1 MKRTLL
7 GLIKQ
12 EYIKSI
18 IFPLLII
25 ESMLLVAYFWSNAYV
40 NDATQ
45 KALIEETKANVKEIA
60 QRSATIVNNEFRSIS
75 SMTALF
81 QKSHETFFNAYNPLH
96 VKANDPLYTITPDQ
110 VIVNA
115 QRKADSCT
123 LFYSNVQKESPHR
136 IEKAIATEAMDDL
149 YNSLLKGNE
158 NIAQLYFNSFDS
170 MNRLC
175 PYMKDALEQYP
186 HDIDIPIYN
195 FYYLADAK
203 HNPEK
208 KVVWTEAYLDPAG
221 AGWMI
226 SAIAPV
232 YKGDFL
238 EGVVGIDVTIDNL
251 INNILSIKLPYKS
264 SAMLVDKTGN
274 ILAMNTEL
282 EPLLGLRELTSHTYE
297 APIEQT
303 ITKPKDFN
311 LFENNHVLSKH
322 LSSIIKENTPL
333 STFTTKENSLLMTQN
348 SIQETDWR
356 LILVIDEASLLAP
369 TKALKEQTDKIGYLA
384 LLFMG
389 LFYFVFLAIIVKRS
403 KDFSN
408 RILTP
413 IHNLITATETL
424 KGQLVM
430 SKLEYSGIQEIDT
443 LLENFTTMGQT
454 LQELYTSME
463 QKIAQGIEKNMEAQK
478 IMIHQSRLAQMGEMI
493 SMIAH
498 QWRQP
503 LGSISTVLMSVKLK
517 STLNKFDFSTDEG
530 RMNHKVFLETSV
542 DKMDKYV
549 KYLTTTIDDFRNF
562 FKPDQDCELVTV
574 QEMMQNTLN
583 IIGKSLEI
591 NSIGIHFN
599 NRSHTPLLTYGKK
612 LTQVFMNIIKNAHD
626 AILEHKIE
634 NGTIW
639 VNAYEEDERF
649 IVEIEDNAGG
659 IKSDIMVKIF
669 DPYFSTK
676 NEKNG
681 TGLGLYMSKMI
692 IEQHCHGTLTV
703 QNTDVGVKFTV
714 TFKGETSREE
724 S

>member
-1 MKRTLL
+1 MKSTLL
-7 GLIKQ
+7 TLIKQ

-25 ESMLLVAYFWSNAYV
+25 ETMLLVAYFWSNAYV

-45 KALIEETKANVKEIA
+45 KALVEETKANVKEIA
-60 QRSATIVNNEFRSIS
+60 ERSATIVDNEFRSIS
-75 SMTALF
+75 KMTALF
-81 QKSHETFFNAYNPLH
+81 QKGHETFFNGYNPLH
-96 VKANDPLYTITPDQ
+96 VKTHDPLYTLSSDH

-123 LFYSNVQKESPHR
+123 LFYSNILKETPHR
-136 IEKAIATEAMDDL
+136 MQKAIATEAMDDL
-149 YNSLLKGNE
+149 YNSVLKSNE

-186 HDIDIPIYN
+186 HDMDIPTYN

-203 HNPEK
+203 HNPSK
-208 KVVWTEAYLDPAG
+208 GVVWTDAYLDPAG

-264 SAMLVDKTGN
+264 SAMLVDKAGQ

-282 EPLLGLRELTSHTYE
+282 EPLFGLRELTSHTYE
-297 APIEQT
+297 APIQQT

-311 LFENNHVLSKH
+311 LFENSHVLSKH
-322 LSSIIKENTPL
+322 LSAVIKENVSI
-333 STFTTKENSLLMTQN
+333 STFTSQENSLLITQN
-348 SIQETDWR
+348 SIKETDWR

-389 LFYFVFLAIIVKRS
+389 IFYFIFLAVIIKRS

-408 RILTP
+408 RILIP
-413 IHNLITATETL
+413 IHNLIVATESL
-424 KGQLVM
+424 KGKLIM

-454 LQELYTSME
+454 LQELYNSME
-463 QKIAQGIEKNMEAQK
+463 QKITQGIEKNMETQK

-503 LGSISTVLMSVKLK
+503 LGSIATVLMSIKLK
-517 STLNKFDFSTDEG
+517 STLNKFDFSTEEG
-530 RMNHKVFLETSV
+530 KMQHKAFLETSV
-542 DKMDKYV
+542 DKMDSYV
-549 KYLTTTIDDFRNF
+549 RYLTTTIDDFRNF
-562 FKPDQDCELVTV
+562 FKPEQECELTTV
-574 QEMMQNTLN
+574 NDMVQNTLS

-591 NSIGIHFN
+591 HSIQLHVN
-599 NRSHTPLLTYGKK
+599 NTSHTPLLTYGKK
-612 LTQVFMNIIKNAHD
+612 ITQVLMNIIKNAHD

-639 VNAYEEDERF
+639 LNAYEKDESF
-649 IVEIEDNAGG
+649 VVEIEDNAGG
-659 IKSDIMVKIF
+659 IKPDIMVKIF

-692 IEQHCHGTLTV
+692 IEQHCHGTLSV
-703 QNTDVGVKFTV
+703 ENTTVGVKFTI
-714 TFKGETSREE
+714 TFKGESPRAA